1 MFFLVDNY
9 VWFQGK
15 LEGKQVYCMA
25 KLMVSFIYGDI
36 IHNIYIY
43 IFIINTYI
51 YIIYKNPQ
59 FDGNIVGIYCTISA
73 TFSNTLWGQMGPNLC
88 LFVGDNNGM
97 GLEW

>member
-1 MFFLVDNY
+1 MLWNTLGFHEAACLTHEGIIECFFLVDNY

-43 IFIINTYI
+43 
-51 YIIYKNPQ
+51 
-59 FDGNIVGIYCTISA
+59 
-73 TFSNTLWGQMGPNLC
+73 L
-88 LFVGDNNGM
+88 
-97 GLEW
+97 